1 MNCLI
6 QKTFNRIFFL
16 ALLSVSLF
24 AFRANAQQKKA
35 DNTILYSEKNKKDN
49 TYKAVPTK
57 FGHKDKCWIMWG
69 PLGVDESE
77 LGKICLVY
85 ENGRAWPQ
93 HKAIKE
99 FMKIAETV
107 DMLTMSKLY

>member
-1 MNCLI
+1 M
-6 QKTFNRIFFL
+6 KHTFMIHE
-16 ALLSVSLF
+16 SLGVCNKIIEF
-24 AFRANAQQKKA
+24 
-35 DNTILYSEKNKKDN
+35 TGEKNQLILVSAPKTMGYTKKDN

-57 FGHKDKCWIMWG
+57 FGHKDKFWVMWG

-85 ENGRAWPQ
+85 ENGRAWPH

-99 FMKIAETV
+99 FMKITETV